1 MQDGAAGDFLKKGAE
16 TPLCAHFFMAGVN
29 VRIETNTEPI
39 LQIARECFGQPQPTY
54 AGHEEIN
61 VRLWVEDS
69 SQVETPRPKPF
80 FRGLGGLVFAGF
92 DGRNSLLINLRSRR
106 VLGRLTSPLATDA
119 TFWKTVLFPSFLT
132 IVGPS
137 VGLVPLHCACVAW
150 KGSGLLLAGASGSG
164 KSTLSLALSQVG
176 FDFLSD
182 DRTLV
187 SDRQGRLLAWSVFT
201 ETKLCADAV
210 AHFPD
215 LKKLQASEIWKGQ
228 PVFRF
233 DPAES
238 FGLSRI
244 HCCEPRWLIFLEQE
258 PSPTFSLNRIAPEEA
273 EGLLQEDLHQE
284 TPEVFTR
291 ECRTIGRIVERE
303 CYKFHYGGNPH
314 TVAGALRCL
323 VAEGLKPSRVSISS
337 RPQKQVSIAVAGP
350 DPLRRFRPTPLG
362 SDLFLMGRRIRLETN
377 SPLVLKNVNQMFN
390 HSDRDLSNG
399 QQFLWRIACEPGEG
413 STAHWPKM
421 AAFSGEE
428 VRYVNLGHR
437 SFIAVDLPAREAVGI
452 LPENLVEDEPGF
464 SSVFLAAMFYLTA
477 AALGLTPVSAA
488 CVAQNNEG
496 VLLIGPPKS
505 GKTTSSYCAKKLG
518 LEFHSDQGT
527 FLELD
532 GGILRAWGDFWP
544 AAFRPESAKFIP
556 ELSELARPFHC
567 WDRTFLCV
575 EKSSPSS
582 CPVRDVTPVAC
593 VFLDKQP
600 GVSPKLIPLPTHG
613 RADHLLPKEPFKDD
627 AGAKSQREAVRKA
640 LRGLPSYRL
649 LYGDDPWGAA
659 FFIRSVLS
667 THHLL
672 EARS

>member
-1 MQDGAAGDFLKKGAE
+1 MQDGAAGDFLKKGAS

-29 VRIETNTEPI
+29 VRIETNSEPI
-39 LQIARECFGQPQPTY
+39 LQIARECFGHPQPAY
-54 AGHEEIN
+54 AGQEEIHA
-61 VRLWVEDS
+61 RLWVEDS
-69 SQVETPRPKPF
+69 LQAEAPRPKPL
-80 FRGLGGLVFAGF
+80 FRGVGNLVFAGF
-92 DGRNSLLINLRSRR
+92 DGRNSLLINLRNRR
-106 VLGRLTSPLATDA
+106 VLGRLTSPFAAEATV
-119 TFWKTVLFPSFLT
+119 WKTVLFPSLLT

-164 KSTLSLALSQVG
+164 KSTLSLALTQLG

-210 AHFPD
+210 AHFPH
-215 LKKLQASEIWKGQ
+215 LERFRATEVWKGQ
-228 PVFRF
+228 PVVRF
-233 DPAES
+233 DPAERL
-238 FGLSRI
+238 GLSRI
-244 HCCEPRWLIFLEQE
+244 RCCEPRWVIFLEQE
-258 PSPTFSLNRIAPEEA
+258 SSPTFSLNRIAPEEA
-273 EGLLQEDLHQE
+273 EGLLQKDLHQE
-284 TPEVFTR
+284 TPEISTQ
-291 ECRTIGRIVERE
+291 ECQTIRRIVERE

-323 VAEGLKPSRVSISS
+323 VTEGLKPSRASFSA
-337 RPQKQVSIAVAGP
+337 RPQKPISLAVAGS

-362 SDLFLMGRRIRLETN
+362 SDLLLMGRCIRIQTN
-377 SPLVLKNVNQMFN
+377 SPLVLQTVNQMFN
-390 HSDRDLSNG
+390 HPDCDVSDR
-399 QQFLWRIACEPGEG
+399 QQFLWRIACEPAEG
-413 STAHWPKM
+413 STTHWPRM
-421 AAFSGEE
+421 AAFSSEE
-428 VRYVNLGHR
+428 VRYVSLGHR

-452 LPENLVEDEPGF
+452 LPENHVEDEPGF

-477 AALGLTPVSAA
+477 AALGLTPISAA
-488 CVAQNNEG
+488 CVAERNKG

-505 GKTTSSYCAKKLG
+505 GKTTSCYFAKKLG

-532 GGILRAWGDFWP
+532 GEILRAWGDFWP
-544 AAFRPESAKFIP
+544 AAFRPETARFIP
-556 ELSELARPFHC
+556 ELSELARPFRC
-567 WDRTFLCV
+567 WDRTFLCM
-575 EKSSPSS
+575 EKSTPGS
-582 CPVRDVTPVAC
+582 CAARHVTPVAC

-600 GVSPKLIPLPTHG
+600 GVSPKLIPLRTHD
-613 RADHLLPKEPFKDD
+613 RADQFLPKEPFRDD
-627 AGAKSQREAVRKA
+627 AGVKSQREAVRKA
-640 LRGLPSYRL
+640 LLRLPSYRL